1 MNTYVIP
8 VTGRN
13 KEIIQS
19 LYYREGAAVTNK
31 PSSLAAFDQFFV
43 LVGAAFPDYTV
54 EINSLIDKGDMV
66 MVRYAISGTQQN
78 EFMGVA
84 PTQKPMIIRGLDVFR
99 MDKGM
104 IVQHWDAACQVSA
117 AEV

>member
-1 MNTYVIP
+1 MNIYNTP

-19 LYYREGAAVTNK
+19 LYERVGTAVTSK
-31 PSSLAAFDQFFV
+31 PSSLAAFDQFFASV
-43 LVGAAFPDYTV
+43 MTAFPDYKV
-54 EINSLIDKGDMV
+54 EINSMVDRGDMV
-66 MVRYAISGTQQN
+66 MVRYAISGTHQN
-78 EFMGVA
+78 EFMGLA

-104 IVQHWDAACQVSA
+104 IVQHWDAARQVNGVGA
-117 AEV
+117 